1 MNEPLHLTC
10 PHCDSVN
17 RIDATRLAESP
28 RCGRCHQDL
37 FNAHPLTMT
46 DANAERVL
54 TRTDIPLVIDCW
66 ATWCSPCVQFA
77 PTFEQACRAF
87 EPRIRFAKLDTD
99 AQPQT
104 AARFQIRSIPTL
116 IIYGGGKEIARKSG
130 AMPYGAFSQW
140 LLQELQAS

>member
-1 MNEPLHLTC
+1 
-10 PHCDSVN
+10 
-17 RIDATRLAESP
+17 
-28 RCGRCHQDL
+28 
-37 FNAHPLTMT
+37 MT

-66 ATWCSPCVQFA
+66 ATWCSPCLQFA
-77 PTFEQACRAF
+77 PTFEKACHAF

-116 IIYGGGKEIARKSG
+116 ILYGGGKEIARKSG

-140 LLQELQAS
+140 LLQELQAG